1 MTSFTR
7 LRAYHTALAILA
19 ISTYLLEDFKD
30 VHAWFGYTIGVLL
43 LLRLAS
49 LAIPSFL
56 PRAAWLVSKADN
68 QPDRGVQ
75 NPIISK
81 AFIAGIM
88 ACLVV
93 TVSTG
98 VIMRQT
104 ETKTVADLN
113 FITSAYA
120 DDDGHNKKNK
130 NPGRKLLKG
139 IHEVSANGM
148 LALVGLHVGYL
159 LLFRRK
165 FATRMIFIN

>member
-1 MTSFTR
+1 M
-7 LRAYHTALAILA
+7 
-19 ISTYLLEDFKD
+19 
-30 VHAWFGYTIGVLL
+30 
-43 LLRLAS
+43 RLAS

-56 PRAAWLVSKADN
+56 LRAAWLVSKADN

-98 VIMRQT
+98 VIIRQT
-104 ETKTVADLN
+104 ETQIVTDLS
-113 FITSAYA
+113 FIASAYA
-120 DDDGHNKKNK
+120 DDDRHKKKNK
-130 NPGRKLLKG
+130 SPTRQLLKG

-159 LLFRRK
+159 LLFRRT